1 MPLFRTEWRA
11 KIAGGKVSG
20 AYRQRKEKAL
30 QRKKG
35 LECLRGQKRWFY
47 PRGYSDF

>member
-20 AYRQRKEKAL
+20 AYGQRKEKAL

-35 LECLRGQKRWFY
+35 SECLRGRKRWFY